1 MKTADVLILIANTLS
16 ASSALIGAYYWLK
29 STATNLP
36 EIDKSTRRPL
46 GPVGLCELNAT
57 LVESARANKT
67 AAIWTGVAAG
77 AMAIAQAISI
87 YQSISLSGS

>member
-1 MKTADVLILIANTLS
+1 MKTTEVLLLIANALS
-16 ASSALIGAYYWLK
+16 AGSALIGAYYWLK

-67 AAIWTGVAAG
+67 AAIWTGVAAI
-77 AMAIAQAISI
+77 AMALAQIIGI
-87 YQSISLSGS
+87 YQSLFSSGS